1 MSYPAPITDPCAA
14 PGCVPGLPE
23 GLCAQ
28 QGLFLP
34 HPLGCLRTALLLCL
48 AHGHA
53 WCCDIE
59 TPDTGAVIRPCGG
72 RFGRG
77 VMSVSG
83 LWGRAQGSCLPT
95 GPQQAAL

>member
-1 MSYPAPITDPCAA
+1 MLPPSWTSVLF

-34 HPLGCLRTALLLCL
+34 LPLGCLRTAPLLCL

-53 WCCDIE
+53 W
-59 TPDTGAVIRPCGG
+59 
-72 RFGRG
+72 
-77 VMSVSG
+77 
-83 LWGRAQGSCLPT
+83 
-95 GPQQAAL
+95 